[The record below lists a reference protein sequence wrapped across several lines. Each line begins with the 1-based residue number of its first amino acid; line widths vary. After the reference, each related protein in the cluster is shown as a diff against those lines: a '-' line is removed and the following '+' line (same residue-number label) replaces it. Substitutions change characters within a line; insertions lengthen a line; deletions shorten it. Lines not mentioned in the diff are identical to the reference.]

1 MPRPRSEIGS
11 VGLPLFSG
19 SLALDT
25 NTRLRGAR
33 GIKIYRE
40 MLLDEPAV
48 AALHAAAMNL
58 LRTDLQVV
66 AGGKRASDA
75 RAAAFLETTLDDMR
89 DAPQT
94 YLRQLYGMLPYGYTV
109 SELVW
114 KRRNGGNTSKY
125 ADGMVG
131 MAAWAYRRQDSFL
144 RWETDKNG
152 AITGWTQ
159 RPAPDYVERTIPLSK
174 AIHVVADESEG
185 SPEGKSAYRGMY
197 VPYHFIKNLQ
207 LLYGISLERFGT
219 GVPVFEIDEAVKTT
233 LTDDQLTTLEDIAAG
248 LRQNEEAYVITPA
261 GIHFRFAE
269 SPGLNADS
277 YHTAIQFFRVWALA
291 TGLADFIALGTGETG
306 SFALGKDK
314 SELFLLALNGYQ
326 DRLVSALNRQV
337 VPRLFRYNTFGKL
350 TDLPQF
356 SLPAVRKYDLA
367 SLGTFAEVLNRIGA
381 FHPTPED
388 EAWFRRISDLV
399 DIDDKTLKQMHEA
412 DDAAAQDE
420 PADTA
425 DMEGDM
431 ETGQDQGEMD
441 EMMQGDSADA

>member
-1 MPRPRSEIGS
+1 MARPRSEIGAI
-11 VGLPLFSG
+11 GLPLFSG
-19 SLALDT
+19 RLSLDT
-25 NTRLRGAR
+25 NVRLRGIQ

-40 MLLDEPAV
+40 MLYDEPAV

-66 AGGKRASDA
+66 PGGKRASDA
-75 RAAAFLETTLDDMR
+75 RAAQFLETCLDDMR
-89 DAPQT
+89 DGVAT
-94 YLRQLYGMLPYGYTV
+94 YLRQAYGMLPYGYAV
-109 SELVW
+109 LELVW
-114 KRRNGGNTSKY
+114 KRRNGGAASKY
-125 ADGMVG
+125 TDGNVG

-159 RPAPDYVERTIPLSK
+159 RPAPDYTERTIPLSK

-197 VPYHFIKNLQ
+197 VPYHFVKNLQ

-219 GVPVFEIDEAVKTT
+219 GVPVFEVDASVTT
-233 LTDDQLTTLEDIAAG
+233 ALTEDQQQTLEDIAAG
-248 LRQNEEAYVITPA
+248 LRQNEEAFVITPA

-291 TGLADFIALGTGETG
+291 TGLADFIALGTGSTG

-337 VPRLFRYNTFGKL
+337 VPRLFRYNNFGKL

-356 SLPAVRKYDLA
+356 SLPAVRKYDLGQ
-367 SLGTFAEVLNRIGA
+367 LGTFAEVLNRIGA

-399 DIDDKTLKQMHEA
+399 DIDDKTLRQLHAA
-412 DDAAAQDE
+412 DEQPAPPDE
-420 PADTA
+420 PNDT
-425 DMEGDM
+425 GDM

-441 EMMQGDSADA
+441 EMMTQEGGTDA